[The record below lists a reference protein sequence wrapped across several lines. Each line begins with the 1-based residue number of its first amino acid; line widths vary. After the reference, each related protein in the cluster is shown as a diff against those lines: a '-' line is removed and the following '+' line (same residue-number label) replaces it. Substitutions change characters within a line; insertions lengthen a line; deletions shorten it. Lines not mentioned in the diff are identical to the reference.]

1 MSTANIMKSSTLRA
15 GFVGGGFMAE
25 VHSRAVRAAFGSPVA
40 VVTST
45 PSSAARAS
53 ERLGLGTA
61 YDSLEQLLADDSVDV
76 IHICSPNTTHARFA
90 TLALTAGKHVICE
103 KPLAT
108 SVADAE
114 ALVSLATRS
123 GLVAAVPF
131 VYRFHPMVREARAR
145 VLSGEVGT
153 VFSIQGQYLQDWLL
167 SHDDDNWRVDEASGG
182 SSRAFADIGSHLCD
196 LIEFILND
204 RIKNLSAV
212 TRTVF
217 SERRS
222 NKNIQTEDIAAIL
235 FETHLGAVG
244 TLLISQ
250 VAPGRKN
257 RLTVEISGH
266 DKSLSFDQEN
276 PEQLWIGSRNESQ
289 VLVRD
294 PATNHESAARL
305 SVLPSGHVQGYQD
318 AFNGFIAD
326 AYTAIR
332 TGTVPEGMPQFADGL
347 RAAQLTSAVQR
358 SARERTWQQIPD

>member
-1 MSTANIMKSSTLRA
+1 MSKVNMVETGTLRA
-15 GFVGGGFMAE
+15 GFVGGGFMAG

-40 VVTST
+40 VVSSSS
-45 PSSAARAS
+45 SSAARAS

-61 YDSLEQLLADDSVDV
+61 YASLEQLLADDSVDV
-76 IHICSPNTTHARFA
+76 IHVCSPNVTHARFA
-90 TLALTAGKHVICE
+90 TLALDAGKHVICE

-108 SVADAE
+108 SVAEAE
-114 ALVSLATRS
+114 ALVGLANRS

-145 VLSGEVGT
+145 VVSGEVGT
-153 VFSIQGQYLQDWLL
+153 VLSIQGQYLQDWLL
-167 SHDDDNWRVDEASGG
+167 SHDDDNWRVDAFSGG

-217 SERRS
+217 SERRV
-222 NKNIQTEDIAAIL
+222 NKNIQTEDIVAIL

-257 RLTVEISGH
+257 RLTVEICGK
-266 DKSLSFDQEN
+266 DESLSFDQEN
-276 PEQLWIGSRNESQ
+276 PEMLWLGRRGGSQ
-289 VLVRD
+289 TLVRGAGTLD
-294 PATNHESAARL
+294 PSAARL
-305 SVLPSGHVQGYQD
+305 SFLPAGHPQGYQD

-326 AYTAIR
+326 TYDAIR
-332 TGTVPEGMPQFADGL
+332 TGTVPGGLPQFTDGL

-358 SARERTWQQIPD
+358 SARERSWQQIPD

>member
-1 MSTANIMKSSTLRA
+1 MANITKSGTLRA

-25 VHSRAVRAAFGSPVA
+25 VHSRAVRAAQGSPVA

-53 ERLGLGTA
+53 ERLGLDTT
-61 YDSLEQLLADDSVDV
+61 YDSLEQMLADDSVDV
-76 IHICSPNTTHARFA
+76 IHICSPNTTHVRFA
-90 TLALTAGKHVICE
+90 TLSLNAGKHVICE

-108 SVADAE
+108 TVEDAE
-114 ALVSLATRS
+114 ALVGLASRS

-145 VLSGEVGT
+145 VESGEVGT
-153 VFSIQGQYLQDWLL
+153 VLSIQGQYLQDWLL
-167 SHDDDNWRVDEASGG
+167 SNDDDNWRVDESSGG

-204 RIKNLSAV
+204 RIKNVSAV

-217 SERRS
+217 SERRI

-257 RLTVEISGH
+257 RLTVEISGK

-276 PEQLWIGSRNESQ
+276 PEQLWIGSRNGSQ

-318 AFNGFIAD
+318 AFNGFISD

>member
-1 MSTANIMKSSTLRA
+1 MSKVNMVETGTLRA
-15 GFVGGGFMAE
+15 GFVGGGFMTE
-25 VHSRAVRAAFGSPVA
+25 VHSRAVRAACGFPVA
-40 VVTST
+40 VVSSSS
-45 PSSAARAS
+45 SSAARAS

-76 IHICSPNTTHARFA
+76 IHICSPNVTHARFA
-90 TLALTAGKHVICE
+90 TLALNAGKHVICE

-114 ALVSLATRS
+114 ALVGLANRS

-145 VLSGEVGT
+145 VVSGEVGT
-153 VFSIQGQYLQDWLL
+153 VLSIQGQYLQDWLL
-167 SHDDDNWRVDEASGG
+167 SRDDDNWRVDEFSGG

-217 SERRS
+217 SERRV
-222 NKNIQTEDIAAIL
+222 NKNIQTEDIVAIL

-250 VAPGRKN
+250 VAPGHKN
-257 RLTVEISGH
+257 RLTVEICGK
-266 DKSLSFDQEN
+266 DESLSFDQEN
-276 PEQLWIGSRNESQ
+276 PEMLWLGRRGGSQ
-289 VLVRD
+289 ALVRGAAALD
-294 PATNHESAARL
+294 PSAARL
-305 SVLPSGHVQGYQD
+305 SFLPAGHPQGYQD

-326 AYTAIR
+326 AYDAIR
-332 TGTVPEGMPQFADGL
+332 SGTVPDGLPQFTDGL
-347 RAAQLTSAVQR
+347 RSAQLTSAVQR
-358 SARERTWQQIPD
+358 SARERSWQQIPD